1 VGWLIV
7 LGLLVVGASA
17 LLSDLRLHDTAA
29 TCAGL
34 RAPDASKPER
44 RPELVTIHHQQPGD
58 VLRPAVPPS
67 RPVPGRGRPRTQV
80 ERGSLGSGRP
90 PTPFQPAAPSD
101 RGAGSDLAPS
111 QLSAAQWAALRQLAD
126 APDAVVACWPVGRAI
141 AQALVRRGLVHACSE
156 GCGSPRPAVRPWM
169 PPTPTSPC
177 TPTTPSPPT
186 RLPSRQPDRPRC
198 LRISVAELSRPD
210 RFALEPAATSRQGCF
225 CERPER
231 ANQADLDSGTFV
243 DHEGQADRDHRRGA

>member
-156 GCGSPRPAVRPWM
+156 WVWLTEAGRQALDATDAHQPVHAHHTQSADATTEQAARSTPLPAYIGRR
-169 PPTPTSPC
+169 TQ
-177 TPTTPSPPT
+177 PT
-186 RLPSRQPDRPRC
+186 RPVRSGAGSDLPPGVLLRAARARQPSR
-198 LRISVAELSRPD
+198 S
-210 RFALEPAATSRQGCF
+210 
-225 CERPER
+225 
-231 ANQADLDSGTFV
+231 
-243 DHEGQADRDHRRGA
+243 